1 MNYKTYEKYFS
12 VLRMNRYL
20 VATSAVEI
28 KAIQLYASNIQVSQS
43 FHPLIGV
50 LEVVIRNCINEILSA
65 HFQDNDWI
73 INQKNGF
80 MNDPSLTFKHKKTNK
95 IITND
100 FLFREVIKAEK
111 NVLKKGFVVTS
122 GKIIAEQTMGFWTDL
137 FEVHNYKLL
146 QGKPI
151 KIFTKLPRNYGR
163 KEVNEELRKIRLF
176 RNRINHNEPICF
188 YESSIDFSKTEE
200 VYQSIINIIS
210 WINPELIEI
219 TKPLDTVT
227 KQIFE
232 AKKIA
237 SI

>member
-12 VLRMNRYL
+12 ALRMNRYL
-20 VATSAVEI
+20 LASSLIEKKAT
-28 KAIQLYASNIQVSQS
+28 QLYASNIQVSQS
-43 FHPLIGV
+43 FHPLIGI
-50 LEVVIRNCINEILSA
+50 LEVVIRNCINEILST
-65 HFQDNDWI
+65 HFLDNDWI

-80 MNDPSLTFKHKKTNK
+80 MIDPSLTFRHKKTNQ

-146 QGKPI
+146 HGKPI
-151 KIFTKLPRNYGR
+151 KIFTKLPKNYGR
-163 KEVNEELRKIRLF
+163 KEVNEEFRKIMLF

-188 YESSIDFSKTEE
+188 YGNAIDFSKTEE
-200 VYQSIINIIS
+200 VYQSIINIII

-219 TKPLDTVT
+219 TTPLDTVI
-227 KQIFE
+227 KQIYE
-232 AKKIA
+232 AKKMV
-237 SI
+237 ST